1 MVAAAIIG
9 SAVVGAGASISA
21 GNKAAKAQTRAAQQ
35 SADIQRQQ
43 YEQTRAD
50 LAPYR
55 DMGESAMQPY
65 AGALG
70 LMGPEGYQ
78 KALQGYTQSPFLAR
92 MVQDT
97 TNAVDASRAARGG
110 LFSGATAQEIGD
122 RTGQLYLGDFNNY
135 LSRLG
140 GLVDTGAGAATQT
153 GQFGQNAAAGQAN
166 AYQAAGNAR
175 AQGYI
180 NMGNSINNALS
191 QGAQMYGA
199 YKGGWFDKPTAPTVD
214 KVPMSGFRYPSNF
227 FSGRPPGG

>member
-1 MVAAAIIG
+1 MGIATAIIG
-9 SAVVGAGASISA
+9 SAVLGAGASIAS
-21 GNKAAKAQTRAAQQ
+21 GNKAAKAQQRAAQQ

-55 DMGESAMQPY
+55 DMGESAMKPY

-78 KALQGYTQSPFLAR
+78 RALDGYTQSPFLAR

-153 GQFGQNAAAGQAN
+153 GQFGANAATGQAN

-199 YKGGWFDKPTAPTVD
+199 YKGGWFDKPPAPS
-214 KVPMSGFRYPSNF
+214 VPGQPPYYL
-227 FSGRPPGG
+227 RPGPG

>member
-1 MVAAAIIG
+1 MVAVVIG
-9 SAVVGAGASISA
+9 SAVVGAGASIYS
-21 GNKAAKAQTRAAQQ
+21 GNKAASAQKKAAQQ

-55 DMGESAMQPY
+55 DMGANAMQPY

-78 KALQGYTQSPFLAR
+78 KALDGYTQSPFLAR

-153 GQFGQNAAAGQAN
+153 GQFGANAATGQAN

-199 YKGGWFDKPTAPTVD
+199 YKGGWFDKPPAPTVD

>member
-1 MVAAAIIG
+1 MPVGAIVG
-9 SAVVGAGASISA
+9 SAVVGAGASVYA
-21 GNKAAKAQTRAAQQ
+21 GNKAASAQKKAAQQ

-55 DMGESAMQPY
+55 DTGAT
-65 AGALG
+65 ALG
-70 LMGPEGYQ
+70 RYGDLLGMRGPEAYQ
-78 KALQGYTQSPFLAR
+78 AALQGYTQSPFLAR

-97 TNAVDASRAARGG
+97 VGAVDASRAARGG

-140 GLVDTGAGAATQT
+140 GMVDTGQNAAAQT
-153 GQFGQNAAAGQAN
+153 GNFGQNAAAGQAN

-180 NMGNSINNALS
+180 NMGNSVNNALS

-199 YKGGWFDKPTAPTVD
+199 YQGGWFDKPQAPTVS
-214 KVPMSGFRYPSNF
+214 KVPMSTMRYPSNY
-227 FSGRPPGG
+227 FSQPPGG

>member
-1 MVAAAIIG
+1 MVAVAIVGSAAI
-9 SAVVGAGASISA
+9 GAGASIAA
-21 GNKAAKAQTRAAQQ
+21 GNKAASAQKKAAQQ

-55 DMGESAMQPY
+55 DTGAT
-65 AGALG
+65 ALG
-70 LMGPEGYQ
+70 RYGDLLGMRGPDAYQ
-78 KALQGYTQSPFLAR
+78 AALQGYTQSPFLAR

-97 TNAVDASRAARGG
+97 VGAVDASRAARGG

-140 GLVDTGAGAATQT
+140 GMVDTGAGAATQT
-153 GQFGQNAAAGQAN
+153 GQFGANAASGQAN

-180 NMGNSINNALS
+180 NTGNSINNALS
-191 QGAQMYGA
+191 QGAQLYGA
-199 YKGGWFDKPTAPTVD
+199 YQGGMFNKPPAAAGSTPY
-214 KVPMSGFRYPSNF
+214 MWGI
-227 FSGRPPGG
+227 

>member
-1 MVAAAIIG
+1 MGIATAIIG
-9 SAVVGAGASISA
+9 SAVLGAGASIAS
-21 GNKAAKAQTRAAQQ
+21 GNKAAKAQARAAQQ
-35 SADIQRQQ
+35 AADVQRQQ

-55 DMGESAMQPY
+55 DMGESAMQNY

-70 LMGPEGYQ
+70 LGGEAGYQ
-78 KALQGYTQSPFLAR
+78 RALQGYTQSPFLAR

-97 TNAVDASRAARGG
+97 GNAVDASRAARGG

-122 RTGQLYLGDFNNY
+122 RTGQLYLGDWNNY

-140 GLVDTGAGAATQT
+140 GLVDTGQNASAQT
-153 GQFGQNAAAGQAN
+153 GNFGQNAAAGQAN
-166 AYQAAGNAR
+166 AFQAAGNAR

-199 YKGGWFDKPTAPTVD
+199 YKGGWFDKPP
-214 KVPMSGFRYPSNF
+214 VPGQPPYYL
-227 FSGRPPGG
+227 RPGPG

>member
-1 MVAAAIIG
+1 MGIATAIIG
-9 SAVVGAGASISA
+9 SAVLGAGASIAS
-21 GNKAAKAQTRAAQQ
+21 GKKAAKAQARAAQQ
-35 SADIQRQQ
+35 AADVQRQQ

-55 DMGESAMQPY
+55 DMGAQAMQPY

-92 MVQDT
+92 LVQDT
-97 TNAVDASRAARGG
+97 TKAVDASRAARGG

-122 RTGQLYLGDFNNY
+122 RTGQLYLGDYNNY

-140 GLVDTGAGAATQT
+140 GLTDMGQNAAAQT
-153 GQFGQNAAAGQAN
+153 GNFGQNAAAGQAN
-166 AYQAAGNAR
+166 AFTAAGNAR

-180 NMGNSINNALS
+180 NTGNSINNALS
-191 QGAQMYGA
+191 QGAQLYGA
-199 YKGGWFDKPTAPTVD
+199 YRGGWFDKPP
-214 KVPMSGFRYPSNF
+214 
-227 FSGRPPGG
+227 GR

>member
-1 MVAAAIIG
+1 M
-9 SAVVGAGASISA
+9 
-21 GNKAAKAQTRAAQQ
+21 R
-35 SADIQRQQ
+35 
-43 YEQTRAD
+43 
-50 LAPYR
+50 
-55 DMGESAMQPY
+55 
-65 AGALG
+65 
-70 LMGPEGYQ
+70 GPDAYQ
-78 KALQGYTQSPFLAR
+78 AALQGYTQSPFLAR

-97 TNAVDASRAARGG
+97 VGAVDASRAARGG

-140 GLVDTGAGAATQT
+140 GMVDTGAGAATQT
-153 GQFGQNAAAGQAN
+153 GQFGANAASGQAN

-199 YKGGWFDKPTAPTVD
+199 YQGGWFDKPQAPTVS
-214 KVPMSGFRYPSNF
+214 KVPMSTMRYPSNY
-227 FSGRPPGG
+227 FSQPPGG

>member
-1 MVAAAIIG
+1 MPVGAIVG
-9 SAVVGAGASISA
+9 SAVVGAGASVYS
-21 GNKAAKAQTRAAQQ
+21 GNKAASAQKKAAQQ

-55 DMGESAMQPY
+55 DTGAT
-65 AGALG
+65 ALG
-70 LMGPEGYQ
+70 RYGDLLGMGGPDAYQ
-78 KALQGYTQSPFLAR
+78 AALKGYTQSPFLAR

-97 TNAVDASRAARGG
+97 VGAVDASRAARGG

-140 GLVDTGAGAATQT
+140 GMVDTGAGAATQT
-153 GQFGQNAAAGQAN
+153 GQFGANAASGQAN

-180 NMGNSINNALS
+180 NTGNSINNALS
-191 QGAQMYGA
+191 QGAQLYGA
-199 YKGGWFDKPTAPTVD
+199 YQGGMFNKPPAAAGSTPY
-214 KVPMSGFRYPSNF
+214 MWGI
-227 FSGRPPGG
+227 

>member
-1 MVAAAIIG
+1 MVAVVIG
-9 SAVVGAGASISA
+9 SAVVGAGASIYS
-21 GNKAAKAQTRAAQQ
+21 GNKAASAQKKAAQQ

-153 GQFGQNAAAGQAN
+153 GQFGANAATGQAN

-199 YKGGWFDKPTAPTVD
+199 YKGGWFDKPPAPR
-214 KVPMSGFRYPSNF
+214 G
-227 FSGRPPGG
+227 

>member
-1 MVAAAIIG
+1 MVAVVIG
-9 SAVVGAGASISA
+9 SAVVGAGASIYS
-21 GNKAAKAQTRAAQQ
+21 GNKAASAQKKAAQQ

-153 GQFGQNAAAGQAN
+153 GQFGANAATGQAN

-180 NMGNSINNALS
+180 NTGNSINNALS

-199 YKGGWFDKPTAPTVD
+199 YKGGWFDKPPAPS
-214 KVPMSGFRYPSNF
+214 VPGQPPFYL
-227 FSGRPPGG
+227 RPGDY

>member
-1 MVAAAIIG
+1 MPVGTAAAILG
-9 SAVVGAGASISA
+9 SAVIGGAVSASGAS
-21 GNKAAKAQTRAAQQ
+21 KAAKAQTRAAQQ
-35 SADIQRQQ
+35 AADVQRQQ

-55 DMGESAMQPY
+55 DMGGMAMQNY

-70 LMGPEGYQ
+70 LMGQGGYDR
-78 KALQGYTQSPFLAR
+78 ALASYRESPFLAQLVR
-92 MVQDT
+92 NT
-97 TNAVDASRAARGG
+97 GNAVDASRAARGG

-122 RTGQLYLGDFNNY
+122 RTGQLYMGDFNNY

-153 GQFGQNAAAGQAN
+153 GQFGANAASGQAN

-180 NMGNSINNALS
+180 NSANSINNALS
-191 QGAQMYGA
+191 QGAQLYGA
-199 YKGGWFDKPTAPTVD
+199 YKGGWFNSPPAAPAA
-214 KVPMSGFRYPSNF
+214 
-227 FSGRPPGG
+227 PGSTPYTWGI

>member
-1 MVAAAIIG
+1 MVAVAIVGSAAI
-9 SAVVGAGASISA
+9 GAGASIAA
-21 GNKAAKAQTRAAQQ
+21 GNKAASAQKRAAQQ

-55 DMGESAMQPY
+55 DTGAT
-65 AGALG
+65 ALG
-70 LMGPEGYQ
+70 RYGDLLGMRGPDAYQ
-78 KALQGYTQSPFLAR
+78 AALQGYTQSPFLAR

-97 TNAVDASRAARGG
+97 VGSVEASRAARGG

-140 GLVDTGAGAATQT
+140 GMVDTGAGAATQT
-153 GQFGQNAAAGQAN
+153 GQFGANAASGQAN

-191 QGAQMYGA
+191 QGAQAYGA
-199 YKGGWFDKPTAPTVD
+199 YKGGWFDKPPAAAGSTPY
-214 KVPMSGFRYPSNF
+214 MWGI
-227 FSGRPPGG
+227 

>member
-1 MVAAAIIG
+1 MVAVAIVGSAAI
-9 SAVVGAGASISA
+9 GAGASIAA
-21 GNKAAKAQTRAAQQ
+21 GNKAASAQKRAAQQ

-55 DMGESAMQPY
+55 DTGAT
-65 AGALG
+65 ALG
-70 LMGPEGYQ
+70 RYGDLLGMGGPDAYQ
-78 KALQGYTQSPFLAR
+78 AALQGYTQSPFLAR

-97 TNAVDASRAARGG
+97 VGAVDASRAARGG

-140 GLVDTGAGAATQT
+140 GMVDTGAGAATQT
-153 GQFGQNAAAGQAN
+153 GQFGANAASGQAN

-199 YKGGWFDKPTAPTVD
+199 YQGGWFDKPQAPTVS
-214 KVPMSGFRYPSNF
+214 KVPMSTMRYPSNY
-227 FSGRPPGG
+227 FSQPPGG

>member
-1 MVAAAIIG
+1 MGIATAIIG
-9 SAVVGAGASISA
+9 SAVLGAGASIAS
-21 GNKAAKAQTRAAQQ
+21 GNKAAKAQQRAAQQ
-35 SADIQRQQ
+35 AADVQRQQ

-153 GQFGQNAAAGQAN
+153 GQFGANAATGQAN

-175 AQGYI
+175 AQGYV

-199 YKGGWFDKPTAPTVD
+199 YKGGWFDKPPAPS
-214 KVPMSGFRYPSNF
+214 VPGQPPFYLR
-227 FSGRPPGG
+227 PGGY

>member
-1 MVAAAIIG
+1 MAIATAIIG
-9 SAVVGAGASISA
+9 SAILGAGASIYS
-21 GNKAAKAQTRAAQQ
+21 GNKAASAQKKAAQQ

-55 DMGESAMQPY
+55 DMGQSAMQPY

-153 GQFGQNAAAGQAN
+153 GQFGANAATGQAN

-199 YKGGWFDKPTAPTVD
+199 YKGGWFDKPPAPS
-214 KVPMSGFRYPSNF
+214 VPGQPPFYLR
-227 FSGRPPGG
+227 PGGY